1 LPGPVADD
9 QNTSTFPSSAEETS
23 ENMTTLNMLKE
34 QHTQY
39 KRAAVQAK
47 RADNSDLAIKY
58 AHIAKVWVTSQQTVL
73 LQLGLDCE
81 RDI

>member
-1 LPGPVADD
+1 
-9 QNTSTFPSSAEETS
+9 
-23 ENMTTLNMLKE
+23 MTTLNMLKE
-34 QHTQY
+34 WHTQY

-47 RADNSDLAIKY
+47 RAGNSDLAIKY
-58 AHIAKVWVTSQQTVL
+58 ARIAKIWVTLQQTVL